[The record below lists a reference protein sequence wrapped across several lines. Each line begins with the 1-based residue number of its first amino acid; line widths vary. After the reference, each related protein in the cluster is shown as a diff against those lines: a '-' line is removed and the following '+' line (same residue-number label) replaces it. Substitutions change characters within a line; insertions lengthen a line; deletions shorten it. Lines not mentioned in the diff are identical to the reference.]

1 MAHWSKTNKWQI
13 EAKPTWHI
21 GPRPTSGKW
30 RLNLHG
36 TRVQDQKS
44 GKLRPNLHDTR
55 VQDQKVAN

>member
-21 GPRPTSGKW
+21 GPRPTRGKL

-36 TRVQDQKS
+36 TLVQDQ
-44 GKLRPNLHDTR
+44 
-55 VQDQKVAN
+55 QVANGG